1 MSYILAIDQGTTNTK
16 ALLVDQRGAVI
27 SRGSV
32 PTGVHYPRPGWVE
45 QDPREIWHCTLN
57 AIARCLQRAGTTS
70 SIAALAI
77 ANQRETAMLWDRT
90 TGEPCGPA
98 VVWQCRRTAPFCR
111 ELKAQGLETRLQT
124 TTGLQVDPMFSGSK
138 IRWLIDHTPEGAAR
152 AAAGELCAGTV
163 DVWLLWNL
171 TAGAVH
177 ATDATNASR
186 TQLMNLAHLDWDR
199 EILDIF
205 GIPIAVLPTV
215 HPSSHIFGATAPL
228 DLPGG
233 QRLADGIPI
242 ASLIGDSHASL
253 FGLGGFRAGSIKAT
267 YGTGTSLM
275 MPTAETV
282 YSQHGLSTTV
292 AWVTAEARS
301 QKSEVKRSHDS
312 PFTIHRTPMNR
323 ESSIV
328 TSSPFADSPIL
339 HSSPTYALEGN
350 IYTTGGA
357 VDFIGELLGLEDP
370 GPELEALARGVQSS
384 AGVTFV
390 PALVGLGAPHWQ
402 ESAQGLI
409 TGLTLGVERG
419 HIARATLEAIAFQV
433 RDVFDVMQTEAGTS
447 LQILLAD
454 GGASRNDLL
463 MQIQADTLGCAVERS
478 RSSEVS
484 PLGAAFLAGLAAG
497 IWSDESEIAAF
508 IAPRD
513 RFEPQMD
520 EEERGNQYQV
530 WQAAVRRTINRQ
542 DT

>member
-16 ALLVDQRGAVI
+16 ALLMDKSGALI
-27 SRGSV
+27 SRGTV
-32 PTGVHYPRPGWVE
+32 PTGVRYPQPGWVE
-45 QDPREIWHCTLN
+45 QDPREIWRCTLG
-57 AIARCLQRAGTTS
+57 AIAQCLQRAGTTP

-77 ANQRETAMLWDRT
+77 TNQRETAVLWDRT

-111 ELKAQGLETRLQT
+111 ELKAQGLEPLLQT

-138 IRWLIDHTPEGAAR
+138 FRWLIDHTPGGAAK
-152 AAAGELCAGTV
+152 AGAGELCAGTV
-163 DVWLLWNL
+163 DTWLLWNL

-186 TQLMNLAHLDWDR
+186 TQLMNLAHLDWDL

-205 GIPIAVLPTV
+205 GIPIAVLPTI

-233 QRLADGIPI
+233 QRLAGGIPI

-253 FGLGGFRAGSIKAT
+253 FGLGGFRAGTIKAT

-275 MPTAETV
+275 MPTAETIF
-282 YSQHGLSTTV
+282 SQHGLSTTV
-292 AWVTAEARS
+292 AWVREN
-301 QKSEVKRSHDS
+301 HDS
-312 PFTIHRTPMNR
+312 TFTIHQTPMNR

-328 TSSPFADSPIL
+328 TPPPSADSPSL
-339 HSSPTYALEGN
+339 HSSATYALEGN
-350 IYTTGGA
+350 IYSTGGA
-357 VDFIGELLGLEDP
+357 VEFIGGLLGLENP
-370 GPELEALARGVQSS
+370 GTEVEALAGGVKTS

-409 TGLTLGVERG
+409 SGLTLGIERG

-433 RDVFDVMQTEAGTS
+433 RDVFDVMQTEGGAS
-447 LQILLAD
+447 LQTLLAD
-454 GGASRNDLL
+454 GGASPNDLL

-478 RSSEVS
+478 RSAEVS
-484 PLGAAFLAGLAAG
+484 TLGAAFLAGLAVG
-497 IWSDESEIAAF
+497 IWSDESEIAAL
-508 IAPRD
+508 IPPRD

-520 EEERGNQYQV
+520 EKERANQYQA
-530 WQAAVRRTINRQ
+530 WQAAIRRTIDGQ